1 MCSKSSRKSQKL
13 SPLPPQKQHTHKK
26 KQQTNKQTKKI
37 QSGKKIIQ
45 LHSSSGN
52 NWGTCKNGTSGIGCG
67 PQEEFY
73 NCADIAILDNGTP
86 GTMMLPG
93 SAIAR
98 KNKPNVPVTLRP
110 KNAFAP
116 NGAVLSNALRNEL
129 QSLDGMKS
137 RSSGPVN
144 GISPQPPNGGFTPLG
159 MPGQIKPRT
168 NIFGKQGLLDGTIDP
183 RNLISPLLT
192 PVFGMGYQRQAMA
205 PSPYG
210 LNMIPGMVRETRS
223 PNSGMNAAG
232 NVATSLLMTM
242 LPENNTSSLMNDPM
256 FARNNALD
264 NLFRELV
271 FKHPNKNVPGYF
283 NLRLIDPFKDIVI
296 THILD
301 LLRQANESYFVLGQN
316 GSSMFPPDF
325 GKFRPSLES
334 PDNLLTSLV
343 NNYVGNLLSA
353 SSSGSLGTGF
363 GLNKGDLQFLL
374 MLNAILAGNR
384 PSNAYVSS
392 INGNFPNIFRSR
404 RFGPTWRR
412 NTRGTQRSIINP
424 EMILLSTLL
433 GRKSHSGGGEAGE
446 DRHSGSSLFGKTL
459 AMSPKLQK
467 ILTSL
472 LTDSRSRTAES
483 APFKVNLPNI
493 FGSQRIEPM
502 LRGPVVGTRQST
514 INPEMVLLS
523 TLLGRKSRSGGGEA
537 SESSEGR
544 SSSSF
549 LGKTLATN
557 PKLPILTPRLGPMMR
572 ENVVGTQQP
581 KINPEMMLFSTLLG
595 RKARSGSREDGGRG
609 GGEAS
614 ESQVSSAIGN
624 LAGTSQLPMLA
635 YMLGSNSG
643 SGLGAKQLRGG
654 NMAGMFGEP
663 VRVPMSPMTAQF
675 LNSSPSYFGRT
686 VPSSLPYP
694 LLPAMLTGGQR
705 RASNVAAS
713 LGLPD
718 FSAFPA
724 MSAGEMG
731 FGRNSPLSNSGRRSA
746 L

>member
-1 MCSKSSRKSQKL
+1 
-13 SPLPPQKQHTHKK
+13 
-26 KQQTNKQTKKI
+26 
-37 QSGKKIIQ
+37 
-45 LHSSSGN
+45 
-52 NWGTCKNGTSGIGCG
+52 
-67 PQEEFY
+67 
-73 NCADIAILDNGTP
+73 
-86 GTMMLPG
+86 MMLPG
-93 SAIAR
+93 SAIAG

-129 QSLDGMKS
+129 QNFDGMKS
-137 RSSGPVN
+137 QSSGPVN
-144 GISPQPPNGGFTPLG
+144 GVSAQPLNGGFTPLG
-159 MPGQIKPRT
+159 MPGQIKPHT

-192 PVFGMGYQRQAMA
+192 PVFGMGYQRRAMA
-205 PSPYG
+205 SSPYG
-210 LNMIPGMVRETRS
+210 LNMVPGMVRETRS
-223 PNSGMNAAG
+223 SNPGMNVAE

-242 LPENNTSSLMNDPM
+242 LPENNTSLLMNDPM

-264 NLFRELV
+264 TLFRELV

-283 NLRLIDPFKDIVI
+283 NLRLIDSFKDIVI
-296 THILD
+296 THILG

-316 GSSMFPPDF
+316 GSSVFPPDF
-325 GKFRPSLES
+325 GKLRPSLES
-334 PDNLLTSLV
+334 PGNLLTSLV

-363 GLNKGDLQFLL
+363 GLNKDLQLLL
-374 MLNAILAGNR
+374 MLNAILAENR

-404 RFGPTWRR
+404 RFGPTWLR

-433 GRKSHSGGGEAGE
+433 GRKSHSGGGKAGE

-459 AMSPKLQK
+459 AMNPKLQK
-467 ILTSL
+467 ILSSL

-483 APFKVNLPNI
+483 APFKANLPNI
-493 FGSQRIEPM
+493 FGSHRIEPM

-572 ENVVGTQQP
+572 ENVGTQQP

-595 RKARSGSREDGGRG
+595 RKARSGGREEGGRG

-614 ESQVSSAIGN
+614 ESQVSSATGN

-654 NMAGMFGEP
+654 NMAGMFGES

-675 LNSSPSYFGRT
+675 LSSSPSYFGRT
-686 VPSSLPYP
+686 LPSSLPYP

-718 FSAFPA
+718 FSAFSA

-731 FGRNSPLSNSGRRSA
+731 FGRNSPLSKSAGVSLLDLYRLTNNFAGRRSA
-746 L
+746 RRADWV